1 MARISNGD
9 ALTTALLQ
17 PGAKFG
23 SDGYGL
29 VTGTAI
35 FKEDAAGSTAFLAR
49 NQACTVPGFTFCTV
63 HKATSSVDALGINTY
78 TVDYVGIG
86 SGGISS
92 SLTTPQVGVSQGL
105 STEHITSHQNFFVL
119 QSGFT
124 GVIAG
129 VGTGSLATPAYPL
142 VAGSDPA
149 EYEGENGARFQAT
162 TGGKFLGFKKPSAS
176 TLYGRTSY
184 LAPQTSFSG
193 HFYTSNDTNVTNMIA
208 NVGKSRATN
217 TFSGIPLL
225 PSYMGTTFTAGWFG
239 NPQLLLAQVGVEDFG
254 TLRKVTYEIRFNR
267 EGYNQSVYA
276 AGS

>member
-1 MARISNGD
+1 MARIDYGD
-9 ALTTALLQ
+9 ALATAKLQ

-29 VTGTAI
+29 VTGTAV
-35 FKEDAAGSTAFLAR
+35 FKEDVSGSSAFLAR

-63 HKATSSVDALGINTY
+63 HKATTSMDALGINTY

-86 SGGISS
+86 SGGINSG
-92 SLTTPQVGVSQGL
+92 LTVPQVGVSQGL
-105 STEHITSHQNFFVL
+105 TTEHITSHQNFFVL
-119 QSGFT
+119 QTGFT

-142 VAGSDPA
+142 VANSNPP
-149 EYEGENGARFQAT
+149 EYEGENGATFQLA

-176 TLYGRTSY
+176 TLYGRTNY

-193 HFYTSNDTNVTNMIA
+193 HFYTSVDGNVTSMIA
-208 NVGKSRATN
+208 NVGKTRSTN

-225 PSYMGTTFTAGWFG
+225 PSYMGTSFTAGWFG

-254 TLRKVTYEIRFNR
+254 TLRKVTYEIRYNR
-267 EGYNQSVYA
+267 EGYNPSVYA